1 MMSTESGRA
10 DDAAHGMSGAA
21 RYGLTAGLRVEE
33 AALIA
38 DALACCMPL
47 KGHGTGVIQGNPK
60 CSPLNLLKNPLKN
73 PLTEAYAQGTLRR
86 SLSSRFASTD
96 AVLTDWHACATRH
109 EDA

>member
-33 AALIA
+33 ATLIA

-60 CSPLNLLKNPLKN
+60 RSPLNLLKN